1 MSIQNILLTERYRPA
16 TLDDL
21 IIPDRIR
28 TKLSEGVYQHLL
40 FYGSPGTGK
49 TSAAKALC
57 TQFGHDYRY
66 INASDETSVDVIRE
80 KITKFCTTAS
90 LTSIEGRLKIVILDE
105 IDGVSD
111 QFNKALKATMDSF
124 SKNTRFIATTNHIN
138 KIPEA
143 VLSRFEQINFD
154 FTKDEE
160 VEQLKSYMKRVY
172 EIVKKEGSDI
182 EKPALLE
189 LVKRKFPDMR
199 NTLTVLQGYIAEGK
213 TLITIDDVKKFHGIY
228 KDVYELIF
236 NSIDPVENYKLLISQ
251 YSNRVDDVLASLGAD
266 FIEYIRLEKP
276 QFAKFIPQIIITV
289 AEHQAQRTLVIDQAI
304 TMLSCVYSIQS
315 IVNTNNL
322 Q

>member
-1 MSIQNILLTERYRPA
+1 MAFKDILLTEKYRPA
-16 TLDDL
+16 TLEDL
-21 IIPDRIR
+21 IIPERIR
-28 TKLSEGVYQHLL
+28 TKLNDGVYQHLL

-57 TQFGHDYRY
+57 NQFGHEYRY

-80 KITKFCTTAS
+80 KISKFCTTAS
-90 LTSIEGRLKIVILDE
+90 LTSLEGKMKVVILDE

-154 FTKDEE
+154 FSKEE
-160 VEQLKSYMKRVY
+160 ETEQLKSYMKRVF
-172 EIVKKEGSDI
+172 EIVKKEGADI

-213 TLITIDDVKKFHGIY
+213 TLITIDDVKKFHGVY
-228 KDVYELIF
+228 KDVYELLF
-236 NSIDPVENYKLLISQ
+236 NNVDPVKNYQHLVSE
-251 YSNRVDDVLASLGAD
+251 YSNRVDDVLASLGGD
-266 FIEYIRLEKP
+266 FIEYIRMEKP
-276 QFAKFIPQIIITV
+276 QYSKCIPQIVIKV
-289 AEHQAQRTLVIDQAI
+289 AEHQAQRTLVIDPVI
-304 TMLSCVYSIQS
+304 TMLSCTYSIQS
-315 IVNTNNL
+315 IIHAE
-322 Q
+322 

>member
-1 MSIQNILLTERYRPA
+1 MSFQNILLTEKYRPSS
-16 TLDDL
+16 LEDL
-21 IIPDRIR
+21 VIPGRIR
-28 TKLSEGVYQHLL
+28 AKLTEGVYQHLL

-57 TQFGHDYRY
+57 KQFGHEYRY

-90 LTSIEGRLKIVILDE
+90 LTSLEGKLKIVILDE
-105 IDGVSD
+105 VDGVSD

-138 KIPEA
+138 KVPEA

-154 FTKDEE
+154 FSKEE
-160 VEQLKSYMKRVY
+160 ESEQLKSYMKRVY

-182 EKPALLE
+182 EKAALVE

-213 TLITIDDVKKFHGIY
+213 KLITIDDVKKFNGVY
-228 KDVYELIF
+228 KDIYELIF
-236 NSIDPVENYKLLISQ
+236 NSIDPIENYKLLVSQ
-251 YSNRVDDVLASLGAD
+251 YSNRVDDVLASLGSD
-266 FIEYIRLEKP
+266 FIDYIELEKP
-276 QFAKFIPQIIITV
+276 AYAKYIPQIVITV
-289 AEHQAQRTLVIDQAI
+289 AEHQAQRTLVIDTVI
-304 TMLSCVYSIQS
+304 TMLSLVYSIQS
-315 IVNTNNL
+315 IVHASI
-322 Q
+322 QQ

>member
-1 MSIQNILLTERYRPA
+1 MSLQDILLTEKYRPA
-16 TLDDL
+16 TLEDL

-28 TKLSEGVYQHLL
+28 TKLNDGVYQHML

-49 TSAAKALC
+49 TSAAKAMC
-57 TQFGHDYRY
+57 KQFGLEFRY

-80 KITKFCTTAS
+80 KITKFCSTAS
-90 LTSIEGRLKIVILDE
+90 LTSLEGKLKVVILDE

-154 FTKDEE
+154 FSKEE
-160 VEQLKSYMKRVY
+160 ENEQLKNYMKRVY
-172 EIVKKEGSDI
+172 EIVKKEGAEI

-189 LVKRKFPDMR
+189 LVRRKFPDLR
-199 NTLTVLQGYIAEGK
+199 NTLTVLQGYLAEGK
-213 TLITIDDVKKFHGIY
+213 TVITIDDVKKFHGVF

-236 NSIDPVENYKLLISQ
+236 TNIDPVKNYQ
-251 YSNRVDDVLASLGAD
+251 YLVSEYGNRVDDVLAGLGGD
-266 FIEYIRLEKP
+266 FIEYIQMEQP
-276 QFAKFIPQIIITV
+276 TAVKFIPQLTIKV
-289 AEHQAQRTLVIDQAI
+289 AEHQAQRTLVIDPVI
-304 TMLSCVYSIQS
+304 TMLSCVYSIQDIIHS
-315 IVNTNNL
+315 K
-322 Q
+322 

>member
-1 MSIQNILLTERYRPA
+1 MSISNILLTEKYRPA
-16 TLDDL
+16 LLEDL

-28 TKLSEGVYQHLL
+28 TKLNDGVYQHML
-40 FYGSPGTGK
+40 FFGSPGTGK

-57 TQFGHDYRY
+57 NQFGLEYRY

-90 LTSIEGRLKIVILDE
+90 LTSLEGKMKVVILDE

-154 FTKDEE
+154 FTKEE
-160 VEQLKSYMKRVY
+160 ETEQLKFYMKRVY
-172 EIVKKEGSDI
+172 EIVKKEGAEI

-189 LVKRKFPDMR
+189 LVKRKFPDLR
-199 NTLTVLQGYIAEGK
+199 NTLTVLQGYLAEGK
-213 TLITIDDVKKFHGIY
+213 TTITIDDVKKFHGVF

-236 NSIDPVENYKLLISQ
+236 NNIDPVKNYQYLASE
-251 YSNRVDDVLASLGAD
+251 YSNRVDDVLAGLGGD
-266 FIEYIRLEKP
+266 FIEYIQMEHP
-276 QFAKFIPQIIITV
+276 TAAKHIPQIVIAV
-289 AEHQAQRTLVIDQAI
+289 AEHQAQRVHVIDQVV
-304 TMLSCVYSIQS
+304 TMLSCVYTIQG
-315 IVNTNNL
+315 IL
-322 Q
+322 HAK

>member
-1 MSIQNILLTERYRPA
+1 MALQDILLTEKYRPA
-16 TLDDL
+16 TLEDL

-28 TKLSEGVYQHLL
+28 TKLNDGVYQHML

-49 TSAAKALC
+49 TSAAKAMC
-57 TQFGHDYRY
+57 KQFGLEFRY

-80 KITKFCTTAS
+80 KITKFCSTAS
-90 LTSIEGRLKIVILDE
+90 LTSLEGKLKVVILDE

-154 FTKDEE
+154 FSKEE
-160 VEQLKSYMKRVY
+160 ENEQLKNYMKRVY
-172 EIVKKEGSDI
+172 EIVKKEGAEI

-189 LVKRKFPDMR
+189 LVRRKFPDLR
-199 NTLTVLQGYIAEGK
+199 NTLTVLQGYLAEGK
-213 TLITIDDVKKFHGIY
+213 TVITIDDVKKFHGVF

-236 NSIDPVENYKLLISQ
+236 TNIDPVKNYQ
-251 YSNRVDDVLASLGAD
+251 YLVSEYGNRVDDVLAGLGGD
-266 FIEYIRLEKP
+266 FIEYIQMEQP
-276 QFAKFIPQIIITV
+276 TSVKFIPQLTIKV
-289 AEHQAQRTLVIDQAI
+289 AEHQAQRTLVIDPVI
-304 TMLSCVYSIQS
+304 TMLSCVYSIQDIIHS
-315 IVNTNNL
+315 K
-322 Q
+322 

>member
-1 MSIQNILLTERYRPA
+1 MSIQNILFTQKYSPK
-16 TLDDL
+16 TLADL
-21 IIPDRIR
+21 IMPDRIR

-40 FYGSPGTGK
+40 FFGSPGTGK

-57 TQFGHDYRY
+57 NQFGHEYKY

-90 LTSIEGRLKIVILDE
+90 LTSLEGKMKIVILDE

-143 VLSRFEQINFD
+143 VLSRFEQISFD
-154 FTKDEE
+154 FSKEE
-160 VEQLKSYMKRVY
+160 ESDQMKAYMKRVY

-182 EKPALLE
+182 QKEALVE

-213 TLITIDDVKKFHGIY
+213 TLITLDDVKKFHGVF
-228 KDVYELIF
+228 KDVFELIF
-236 NSIDPVENYKLLISQ
+236 NNIDPVENYRILVSQ
-251 YSNRVDDVLASLGAD
+251 YSNRTDDVLVSLGTD
-266 FIEYIRLEKP
+266 FIDYINLEKP
-276 QFAKFIPQIIITV
+276 SYAKFIPQIIITV
-289 AEHQAQRTLVIDQAI
+289 AEHQAQRTQVIDQVI
-304 TMLSCVYSIQS
+304 TMLSCVYSCQTI
-315 IVNTNNL
+315 INNK
-322 Q
+322 

>member
-1 MSIQNILLTERYRPA
+1 MSIRDILLTEKYRPA

-28 TKLSEGVYQHLL
+28 TKLNDGVYQHML

-57 TQFGHDYRY
+57 NQFGLEYRY

-80 KITKFCTTAS
+80 KITKFCSTAS
-90 LTSIEGRLKIVILDE
+90 LTSLEGKLKVVILDE

-111 QFNKALKATMDSF
+111 QFNKALKATMDTF

-154 FTKDEE
+154 FSKEE
-160 VEQLKSYMKRVY
+160 EGEQLKNYMKRVY
-172 EIVKKEGSDI
+172 EIIKKEGADI
-182 EKPALLE
+182 EKPALVE
-189 LVKRKFPDMR
+189 LVRRKFPDLR

-213 TLITIDDVKKFHGIY
+213 TLITLDDVKKFHGVF

-236 NSIDPVENYKLLISQ
+236 TNVDPVKNYQYLVSE
-251 YSNRVDDVLASLGAD
+251 YSNRVDDLLAGLGGD
-266 FIEYIRLEKP
+266 FIEYIQMEQP
-276 QFAKFIPQIIITV
+276 QHAKSIPRIVISV
-289 AEHQAQRTLVIDQAI
+289 AEHQAQRTLVIDQVI
-304 TMLSCVYSIQS
+304 TMLSAVYSIQDIIHS
-315 IVNTNNL
+315 K
-322 Q
+322 

>member
-1 MSIQNILLTERYRPA
+1 MAFKDILLTEKYRPS
-16 TLDDL
+16 TLEDL
-21 IIPDRIR
+21 IMPERIR
-28 TKLSEGVYQHLL
+28 TKLNDGVYQHLL

-57 TQFGHDYRY
+57 NQFGHEYRY

-80 KITKFCTTAS
+80 KISKFCTTAS
-90 LTSIEGRLKIVILDE
+90 LTSLEGKMKVVILDE

-154 FTKDEE
+154 FSKEE
-160 VEQLKSYMKRVY
+160 EAEQLKSYIKRVY
-172 EIVKKEGSDI
+172 EIVKKEGADI

-199 NTLTVLQGYIAEGK
+199 NTLTVLQGYIAK
-213 TLITIDDVKKFHGIY
+213 A
-228 KDVYELIF
+228 
-236 NSIDPVENYKLLISQ
+236 
-251 YSNRVDDVLASLGAD
+251 RRSL
-266 FIEYIRLEKP
+266 
-276 QFAKFIPQIIITV
+276 
-289 AEHQAQRTLVIDQAI
+289 H
-304 TMLSCVYSIQS
+304 
-315 IVNTNNL
+315 
-322 Q
+322 

>member
-1 MSIQNILLTERYRPA
+1 MSVRDILLTEKYRPS
-16 TLDDL
+16 TLEDL

-28 TKLSEGVYQHLL
+28 TKLNDGVYQHML

-57 TQFGHDYRY
+57 NQFGLEYRY

-80 KITKFCTTAS
+80 KITKFCSTAS
-90 LTSIEGRLKIVILDE
+90 LTSLEGKLKVVILDE

-111 QFNKALKATMDSF
+111 QFNKALKATMDTF

-154 FTKDEE
+154 FSKDEE
-160 VEQLKSYMKRVY
+160 GEQLKNYMKRVY
-172 EIVKKEGSDI
+172 EIIKKEGADI
-182 EKPALLE
+182 EKPALVE
-189 LVKRKFPDMR
+189 LVRRKFPDLR

-213 TLITIDDVKKFHGIY
+213 TLITLDDVKKFHGVF

-236 NSIDPVENYKLLISQ
+236 TNVDPIKNYQYLVSE
-251 YSNRVDDVLASLGAD
+251 YSNRVDDVLAGLGGD
-266 FIEYIRLEKP
+266 FIEYIQMEQP
-276 QFAKFIPQIIITV
+276 QYAKAIPRIVITV
-289 AEHQAQRTLVIDQAI
+289 AEHQAQRTLVIDQVI
-304 TMLSCVYSIQS
+304 TMLSAVYSIQDIIHS
-315 IVNTNNL
+315 K
-322 Q
+322 

>member
-1 MSIQNILLTERYRPA
+1 MSISNILLTEKYRPVS
-16 TLDDL
+16 LEDL

-28 TKLSEGVYQHLL
+28 TKLNDGVYQHLL

-57 TQFGHDYRY
+57 NQFGLEYRY

-90 LTSIEGRLKIVILDE
+90 LTSLDGKMKVVILDE

-154 FTKDEE
+154 FTKEE
-160 VEQLKSYMKRVY
+160 ETEQLKFYMKRVY
-172 EIVKKEGSDI
+172 EIVKKEGAEI

-189 LVKRKFPDMR
+189 LVKRKFPDLR
-199 NTLTVLQGYIAEGK
+199 NTLTVLQGYLAEGK
-213 TLITIDDVKKFHGIY
+213 ELITIDDVKKFHGVY
-228 KDVYELIF
+228 KDVYDLIF
-236 NSIDPVENYKLLISQ
+236 DNIDPVKNYQYLASE
-251 YSNRVDDVLASLGAD
+251 YSNRVDDVLASLGGD
-266 FIEYIRLEKP
+266 FIEYIQMEKP
-276 QFAKFIPQIIITV
+276 AYAKHVPQIIITV
-289 AEHQAQRTLVIDQAI
+289 AEHQAQRVHVIDQVV

-315 IVNTNNL
+315 IVHSK
-322 Q
+322 